1 MKFKNK
7 ETGKVY
13 NTIEEARYDYCKDK
27 HCYSDCKLPN
37 MLTGFYD
44 ECEEFCEGN
53 PIKAA
58 ELIGYEIIEEP
69 EEIKPQK
76 EDNPYWQN
84 ITSIADKQRD
94 KGIKT
99 YGQGLECNTWDIA
112 KRLRY
117 LEEELIDALMYIEWI
132 KDGLGIKETDK

>member
-1 MKFKNK
+1 MKFKSK
-7 ETGKVY
+7 KTGEVY
-13 NTIEEARYDYCKDK
+13 NNIEDALKAYKCPGPCTDCNLSWETCTLDWVKD
-27 HCYSDCKLPN
+27 N
-37 MLTGFYD
+37 V
-44 ECEEFCEGN
+44 
-53 PIKAA
+53 IKAA
-58 ELIGYEIIEEP
+58 ELMGYEIIEEA
-69 EEIKPQK
+69 EEKQPPK
-76 EDNPYWQN
+76 YNNPYWQN
-84 ITSIADKQRD
+84 ITAIADKQRD

>member
-1 MKFKNK
+1 MKFRSKK
-7 ETGKVY
+7 TGEIY
-13 NTIEEARYDYCKDK
+13 NTILEAYKAFMCPGPCMDCNLSLGHTCKE
-27 HCYSDCKLPN
+27 SWITN
-37 MLTGFYD
+37 NVT
-44 ECEEFCEGN
+44 
-53 PIKAA
+53 KAA
-58 ELIGYEIIEEP
+58 ELMGCEIIEEP
-69 EEIKPQK
+69 EAIEPKCN
-76 EDNPYWQN
+76 NPYWQN
-84 ITSIADKQRD
+84 ITAIADKQRD

>member
-1 MKFKNK
+1 MKFRSKK
-7 ETGKVY
+7 TGEIY
-13 NTIEEARYDYCKDK
+13 NTILEAYKAFMCPGPCMDCNLYPGHTCKETWIT
-27 HCYSDCKLPN
+27 N
-37 MLTGFYD
+37 NVT
-44 ECEEFCEGN
+44 
-53 PIKAA
+53 KAA
-58 ELIGYEIIEEP
+58 ELMGYEIIEEP

-99 YGQGLECNTWDIA
+99 YGQGLECNNWDIA